1 MPSFFK
7 QRIRD
12 PLAHRLSYL
21 DPGCIVSR
29 FIQQGTGYQVH
40 SGPFSGMKYLGASVG
55 SQYFPK
61 ILGTYEK
68 ELHSTIEKL
77 GSMHFDHVVNVGAGE
92 GYYAVGLARRMPE
105 AGVIAFESD
114 AAGQQIMRRMAQ
126 INGVQ
131 TRVIVHG
138 LCDIPAFSSCF
149 RRSRNC
155 LVFMDAEGAESLLL
169 DPRVIPELSE
179 VHILVE
185 LHDFIFRQIGD
196 LITTR
201 FQESHRITEIVSEPR
216 TLADYPLPLPAL
228 KAALLKKYLLR
239 AISEDRPGQMRWF
252 CLEPRT
258 KSFLAPDGSSC

>member
-1 MPSFFK
+1 MPSLFK

-12 PLAHRLSYL
+12 PLALRLSYL
-21 DPGCIVSR
+21 NPSCIVSR
-29 FIQQGTGYQVH
+29 IIQRGTGYQVH
-40 SGPFSGMKYLGASVG
+40 SGPFSGMKYLGVSVG

-68 ELHSTIEKL
+68 ELHSTIETLCSKN
-77 GSMHFDHVVNVGAGE
+77 FDHVVNVGAGE
-92 GYYAVGLARRMPE
+92 GYYAVGLARRMSE
-105 AGVIAFESD
+105 TGVIAFESD
-114 AAGQQIMRRMAQ
+114 AAGQEITRRMAQ

-169 DPRVIPELSE
+169 DLHVVPELSE

-185 LHDFIFRQIGD
+185 LHDFIFQQIGD
-196 LITTR
+196 LITER
-201 FQESHRITEIVSEPR
+201 FQESHRITEILSEPR
-216 TLADYPLPLPAL
+216 TLADFPLPFTPL
-228 KAALLKKYLLR
+228 KAALLKKHLLR
-239 AISEDRPGQMRWF
+239 AISEDRPGRMRWYY
-252 CLEPRT
+252 LEPRA
-258 KSFLAPDGSSC
+258 KSMLPPE